1 MKLPENYKLGTEQP
15 NERSMK
21 LDQLTVHEIIT
32 LMNEEDQSV
41 AVSVSRALPEIS
53 LAIEAIIGALEK
65 GGRLFY
71 FGAGTSGRLGI
82 LDASECPPTFGVDPS
97 LVVGMIAGGDEA
109 ITKAIENAEDNEQ
122 AGTNEAAVHVTAR
135 DAVVGIAASGQTPY
149 VIGALK
155 EANRIGAVTV
165 SLSCNGDT
173 PMSAV
178 AQYPIELPVGPE
190 IITGSTRLKAGTATK
205 MALNMITT
213 AAMIRLGKVYGNLM
227 VNVQATNAKLKDRV
241 IRIVQEAT
249 DSDEETAQIFVDS
262 AQGDARVAILMLKY
276 NIDKQEAFQALQA
289 SGGHFGKTVAKI
301 GETSNQLH

>member
-1 MKLPENYKLGTEQP
+1 
-15 NERSMK
+15 
-21 LDQLTVHEIIT
+21 
-32 LMNEEDQSV
+32 
-41 AVSVSRALPEIS
+41 
-53 LAIEAIIGALEK
+53 
-65 GGRLFY
+65 
-71 FGAGTSGRLGI
+71 
-82 LDASECPPTFGVDPS
+82 
-97 LVVGMIAGGDEA
+97 MIAGGDEA